1 METISRRQNQVKLN
15 KTTLIPSLALF
26 TGTSLNTSPQKG
38 RASPLS
44 ALDWLRDWYRSQ
56 CNRKWERVH
65 GVTIETLDC
74 PGWLVTI
81 DLEGTK
87 LESTPMAEIR
97 VERLKTDWI
106 DVTVEHGRFYGQAD
120 RHKLECSL
128 LAFHSCVPTQHTHLA
143 PPTATST

>member
-1 METISRRQNQVKLN
+1 MKLN

-87 LESTPMAEIR
+87 LESTRMAEIR
-97 VERLKTDWI
+97 VERSKMDWI
-106 DVTVEHGRFYGQAD
+106 DCTVEHGRFYGQGD
-120 RHKLECSL
+120 VHKLECIL
-128 LAFHSCVPTQHTHLA
+128 LAFQRWVTKQSEQLVTPA
-143 PPTATST
+143 ARMTSSPRSM